1 MARPKQTAPAPSAE
15 ERIKCAARKIF
26 TCQGYDAARTRDI
39 AKEAGV
45 NVALL
50 NYYFHGK
57 RELFNIIMR
66 EQMLAFKE
74 ILVGVLTD
82 ESTTLERKLELLA
95 GNYIDLFLAQP
106 DLPAFL
112 VLEMRAPNKE
122 LVGRMSP
129 IDAIFDSSLYRQLV
143 KALGKRRA
151 DRLHPLHFLMSLG
164 GMAVFPFVIAPLMKH
179 GGRIDQTQ
187 FEAMMR
193 ERKRLIPM
201 WVRAMI
207 DAAED
212 EQ

>member
-1 MARPKQTAPAPSAE
+1 MGTSKKAACVPSAE
-15 ERIKCAARKIF
+15 ERIKLAARKVF
-26 TCQGYDAARTRDI
+26 TCQGYQAARTRDI

-57 RELFNIIMR
+57 QKLFNIVMR
-66 EQMLAFKE
+66 EQIVSFKE
-74 ILVGVLTD
+74 ILLGVLTD

-112 VLEMRAPNKE
+112 VQEMRAPTTDI
-122 LVGRMSP
+122 VGRMSP
-129 IDAIFDSSLYRQLV
+129 IDAIFDSSFHRQLV
-143 KALGKRRA
+143 KALGKRHA
-151 DRLHPLHFLMSLG
+151 GRLHPLHFLMSLG
-164 GMAVFPFVIAPLMKH
+164 GMAVFPFVIAPLVKH
-179 GGRIDQTQ
+179 GGRVGQAE

-193 ERKRLIPM
+193 QRKKLIPI

-207 DAAED
+207 DAA
-212 EQ
+212 

>member
-1 MARPKQTAPAPSAE
+1 MAKSTKTTPLPSAE
-15 ERIKCAARKIF
+15 ERIKRAARKVF
-26 TCQGYDAARTRDI
+26 TGQGYQAARTRDI
-39 AKEAGV
+39 AREAGV

-57 RELFNIIMR
+57 RKLFNIVMR
-66 EQMLAFKE
+66 EQIVAFKE
-74 ILVGVLTD
+74 LLLGVLTD

-112 VLEMRAPNKE
+112 VQEMRAPTSD

-129 IDAIFDSSLYRQLV
+129 VDAIFDSSFHRQLV
-143 KALGKRRA
+143 KALGKRQA

-164 GMAVFPFVIAPLMKH
+164 GMAVFPFVIAPLVKH
-179 GGRIDQTQ
+179 GGRVSPSE

-193 ERKRLIPM
+193 QRKKLIPI

-207 DAAED
+207 DAA
-212 EQ
+212 